1 MVLPCKLLLKPFIF
15 LKEVLMAYTYTN
27 SKGKKYFLHVKKMER
42 ASGKV
47 TELYYFS
54 TDLRKAEAVE
64 AVAAG
69 KIVIELPSGMPALK
83 KKLVPPGRRAPPNAL
98 SNRQAGPVGFLFPN
112 SGTKLA
118 C

>member
-1 MVLPCKLLLKPFIF
+1 LKPFIF

-54 TDLRKAEAVE
+54 TDPNKGEAVDQLP
-64 AVAAG
+64 AG
-69 KIVIELPSGMPALK
+69 KVVAESKSGLPVLK
-83 KKLVPPGRRAPPNAL
+83 KA
-98 SNRQAGPVGFLFPN
+98 
-112 SGTKLA
+112 
-118 C
+118 